1 MSKKYEGL
9 AQQIIEKVGGKA
21 NVIDVYHC
29 QTRLRFKLVD
39 DSKADQAGLEKL
51 NGVAKVLINAGV
63 FQVVIGTH
71 VAEVFEEIEKLA
83 DVKPDMATEKTE
95 KKGIITSVIDFI
107 AGTFQPI
114 IPALSGGGHGKSG
127 IGITGC
133 F

>member
-21 NVIDVYHC
+21 NLIDLYHC
-29 QTRLRFKLVD
+29 KTRLRFKLVD

-71 VAEVFEEIEKLA
+71 VAEVLEEIEKVA
-83 DVKPDMATEKTE
+83 VVKPDMATEKTE
-95 KKGIITSVIDFI
+95 K
-107 AGTFQPI
+107 
-114 IPALSGGGHGKSG
+114 
-127 IGITGC
+127 
-133 F
+133 

>member
-39 DSKADQAGLEKL
+39 ELQGRSGWLEKL

-71 VAEVFEEIEKLA
+71 VAGVFRRN
-83 DVKPDMATEKTE
+83 
-95 KKGIITSVIDFI
+95 
-107 AGTFQPI
+107 
-114 IPALSGGGHGKSG
+114 
-127 IGITGC
+127 
-133 F
+133 